1 MVKISIKEA
10 KERIVEIFMKAGMN
24 EDEAAIMAQMLVEAD
39 QRGVNSHGILCT
51 ARYVRLIREG
61 KMRPN
66 MEKKVL
72 RDNGV
77 VAVWDGNRSS
87 GQLLGYRG
95 MEEAIAKAKKN
106 GVGIVCIKGTNH
118 FGALAYY
125 SQMAQKEG
133 LIGITLGTGDSTMA
147 PFGGCE
153 KVIGNNPIAVAA
165 PADKQVSPVLDM
177 AMTVV
182 ANGKLTNMRR
192 QGIEE
197 IPEGWGLDRDGL
209 PTTKMSEYY
218 TVPPL
223 AGYKGW
229 GMAVMVDILTGILFG
244 GGTGDRAKDVSE
256 GPSLFIMA
264 LDIDAFNDKAKY
276 LEDIDSRISEL
287 KSSKPAKN
295 NTHGILMP
303 GEIEAGRFEASEQS
317 GYVDVLPENLKMVND
332 LAAEMGIRQIE
343 IKETKGN

>member
-1 MVKISIKEA
+1 MVTISVKEA
-10 KERIVEIFMKAGMN
+10 KKTITEIFEKTGMCN
-24 EDEAAIMAQMLVEAD
+24 EESAIMADMLVEAD
-39 QRGVNSHGILCT
+39 QRGVHSHGILCT

-66 MEKKVL
+66 MQKAVL

-77 VAVWDGNRSS
+77 IAVWDGNRSS
-87 GQLLGYRG
+87 GQMLGYRG
-95 MEEAIAKAKKN
+95 MEDAIAKAEKN

-125 SQMAQKEG
+125 SQMAQKKG
-133 LIGITLGTGDSTMA
+133 MIGITLGTGDSTMA
-147 PFGGCE
+147 AFGGCE

-165 PADKQVSPVLDM
+165 PAASQVSPVLDM

-192 QGIEE
+192 QGVET

-209 PTTKMSEYY
+209 PTTKMSDYY

-229 GMAVMVDILTGILFG
+229 GMAVIVDILAGTLFG
-244 GGTGDRAKDVSE
+244 GGTGDRAKDNQD
-256 GPSLFIMA
+256 GPSLFLMA
-264 LDIDAFNDKAKY
+264 LNIEAFNDKEKY
-276 LEDIDSRISEL
+276 YRDVDSRIAEL
-287 KSSKPAKN
+287 KSAKPAKN
-295 NTHGILMP
+295 NPNGILMP
-303 GEIEAGRFEASEQS
+303 GEIEARRFEASDRS
-317 GYVDVLPENLKMVND
+317 GTVEVLPENLKMAND
-332 LAAEMGIRQIE
+332 VAVEMGLNPISVI
-343 IKETKGN
+343 